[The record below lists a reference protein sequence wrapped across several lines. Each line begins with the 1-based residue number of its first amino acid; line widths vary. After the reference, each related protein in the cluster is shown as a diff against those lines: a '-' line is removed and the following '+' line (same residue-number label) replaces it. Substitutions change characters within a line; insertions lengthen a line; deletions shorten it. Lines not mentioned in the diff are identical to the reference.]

1 MINKF
6 PQTKPKVLIGNNQ
19 LVITVNPFDN
29 FYRFTLSRLEND
41 AVIRYNLN
49 DYTEIKMTIKGPKKD
64 LNFNVFRESNENDF
78 ENGVLVFRISE
89 SMNAELGRL
98 AKKNFNL
105 FYING
110 IDVFGNRQIIYSGFY
125 KMWDSKLNIEKLE
138 QEYGQEN
145 SAASNVVTQDQAN
158 SGEQEEVNNS
168 INNGTNINTTT
179 NSSDTSISEQIT
191 NSTIDIS
198 SFKPRYRAS
207 DLAISIGLAPPVN
220 DKLDYKELTPAEK
233 GQLLLNFERDNFWTQ
248 GPELSLQGL
257 VNLYPGPNGSLFDKN
272 LYIDYIEAYFKGL
285 DILPN
290 NTVYD
295 NWFRSSILKNDLIQ
309 YIKTKPFR
317 TSSVIAGLYLP
328 VIEEHKLYF
337 RSTNIPQFTNNRP
350 PESRNLNNVQQAAN
364 AQQAP
369 NTLQSSNLQNSS
381 GNNSPA
387 LLLKGIVRDSANN
400 DRGIS
405 GAAVYLS
412 TSLSY
417 NNSQV
422 TDSNGKFNFGD
433 IIYIGNA
440 QSIRFEVKAEGY
452 TDLIEDFTLN
462 DLKRNGGEL
471 KTSAGDIRP
480 DGLRLEP
487 TPKNT
492 TNTQGTSDE
501 SKRIKIRVEND
512 LGETLS
518 GAQVTLSMDQRPGS
532 EKTILTDA
540 NGSIDIDREDFTP
553 EIKIFV
559 AKNGHSPFSGYISTE
574 QELDTVI
581 VIKLL
586 STS

>member
-138 QEYGQEN
+138 QEYSQEN

-207 DLAISIGLAPPVN
+207 DLAIAIGLAPPVN
-220 DKLDYKELTPAEK
+220 DKLDYKELTPVEK
-233 GQLLLNFERDNFWTQ
+233 SQLLLNFERDNFWTQ

-295 NWFRSSILKNDLIQ
+295 NWFRSPILKNDLIQ

-364 AQQAP
+364 IQAP
-369 NTLQSSNLQNSS
+369 NTLQSLNLQNSS
-381 GNNSPA
+381 G
-387 LLLKGIVRDSANN
+387 
-400 DRGIS
+400 S
-405 GAAVYLS
+405 GLS
-412 TSLSY
+412 LFTSG
-417 NNSQV
+417 V
-422 TDSNGKFNFGD
+422 TTGTQN
-433 IIYIGNA
+433 
-440 QSIRFEVKAEGY
+440 
-452 TDLIEDFTLN
+452 
-462 DLKRNGGEL
+462 
-471 KTSAGDIRP
+471 
-480 DGLRLEP
+480 
-487 TPKNT
+487 
-492 TNTQGTSDE
+492 NTQTTSDE

-512 LGETLS
+512 LGDTLS

-540 NGSIDIDREDFTP
+540 NGFIDIDREDFTP
-553 EIKIFV
+553 EVKIFV
-559 AKNGHSPFSGYISTE
+559 AKNGHSSFSGYISTE

-581 VIKLL
+581 VIKLP
-586 STS
+586 ST